1 MIKGIPVKL
10 YERTASGTDTF
21 GHPIYTETPVTV
33 EDVLVAPASTTE
45 VLDMLNITGKKAVYN
60 IAIPKGDT
68 HDWQDC
74 RVDFFELKKIFQ
86 EDGIRDGWWSVMVKT
101 KVELNRS
108 GVRELMKSAEMQA
121 ILLEQANQISSDA
134 EKESYVAQTRAV
146 VKINGD
152 DGNNSLLKA
161 MGRKNDRGKS

>member
-1 MIKGIPVKL
+1 M
-10 YERTASGTDTF
+10 A
-21 GHPIYTETPVTV
+21 
-33 EDVLVAPASTTE
+33 
-45 VLDMLNITGKKAVYN
+45 
-60 IAIPKGDT
+60 
-68 HDWQDC
+68 
-74 RVDFFELKKIFQ
+74 
-86 EDGIRDGWWSVMVKT
+86 KT

-146 VKINGD
+146 VNGD

-161 MGRKNDRGKS
+161 MGRKNDRRKG

>member
-1 MIKGIPVKL
+1 
-10 YERTASGTDTF
+10 
-21 GHPIYTETPVTV
+21 
-33 EDVLVAPASTTE
+33 
-45 VLDMLNITGKKAVYN
+45 
-60 IAIPKGDT
+60 
-68 HDWQDC
+68 
-74 RVDFFELKKIFQ
+74 
-86 EDGIRDGWWSVMVKT
+86 MVKT

-134 EKESYVAQTRAV
+134 EKESYVAQTRAA

-161 MGRKNDRGKS
+161 MGRKNDRRKG

>member
-1 MIKGIPVKL
+1 M
-10 YERTASGTDTF
+10 A
-21 GHPIYTETPVTV
+21 
-33 EDVLVAPASTTE
+33 
-45 VLDMLNITGKKAVYN
+45 
-60 IAIPKGDT
+60 
-68 HDWQDC
+68 
-74 RVDFFELKKIFQ
+74 
-86 EDGIRDGWWSVMVKT
+86 KT

-134 EKESYVAQTRAV
+134 EKESYVAQTRAI

-161 MGRKNDRGKS
+161 MGRKNNRGKS

>member
-1 MIKGIPVKL
+1 M
-10 YERTASGTDTF
+10 A
-21 GHPIYTETPVTV
+21 
-33 EDVLVAPASTTE
+33 
-45 VLDMLNITGKKAVYN
+45 
-60 IAIPKGDT
+60 
-68 HDWQDC
+68 
-74 RVDFFELKKIFQ
+74 
-86 EDGIRDGWWSVMVKT
+86 KT

-121 ILLEQANQISSDA
+121 ILLKQANQISSDA

-161 MGRKNDRGKS
+161 MGRKNDRRKG

>member
-1 MIKGIPVKL
+1 M
-10 YERTASGTDTF
+10 A
-21 GHPIYTETPVTV
+21 
-33 EDVLVAPASTTE
+33 
-45 VLDMLNITGKKAVYN
+45 
-60 IAIPKGDT
+60 
-68 HDWQDC
+68 
-74 RVDFFELKKIFQ
+74 
-86 EDGIRDGWWSVMVKT
+86 KT

-121 ILLEQANQISSDA
+121 ILLEQANQISA
-134 EKESYVAQTRAV
+134 EKESYVAQTRAI